1 MIENYIPNFRS
12 EAVIELDGWE
22 SFYECTDT
30 TTTWRNDDHSSEE
43 VINAKALELKAE
55 WTAQEYARSRK
66 TDYPDIGDQLDYI
79 FHNGVDK
86 WKEDIVQP
94 VKDKY
99 PKG

>member
-43 VINAKALELKAE
+43 VINAKASELKAE
-55 WTAQEYARSRK
+55 WEAQEYARNRK
-66 TDYPDIGDQLDYI
+66 SDYPSMEECLHAILDDDLTALQ
-79 FHNGVDK
+79 VK
-86 WKEDIVQP
+86 RQA